1 MLIHYEWLELH
12 RAGIAHTIIDVQV
25 ESPILTDDK
34 IQQKAET
41 LPTTKIYPYEAVT
54 LAIIDS
60 RK

>member
-41 LPTTKIYPYEAVT
+41 LPNEDLSVRSGNFSDNW
-54 LAIIDS
+54 L
-60 RK
+60 